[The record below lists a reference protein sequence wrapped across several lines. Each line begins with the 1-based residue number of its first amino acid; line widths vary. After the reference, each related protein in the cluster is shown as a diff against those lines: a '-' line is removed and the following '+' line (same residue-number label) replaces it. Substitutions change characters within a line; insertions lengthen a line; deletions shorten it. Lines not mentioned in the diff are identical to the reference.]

1 MTAVT
6 LKAHFDGEKICL
18 DEPYQLQPDM
28 KLVVTVFPKSE
39 TLEEERAAWFE
50 LSKRSLARAY
60 GEDEPDYSHCIG
72 KPLRPSEA
80 RLYCHSGAGAG

>member
-1 MTAVT
+1 MKTMKTVT

-18 DEPYQLQPDM
+18 DEPYQLEQEA
-28 KLVVTVFPKSE
+28 KLMVIVLPKAEE

-60 GEDEPDYSHCIG
+60 GKDEPDYSDCLG
-72 KPLRPSEA
+72 KNPGDR
-80 RLYCHSGAGAG
+80 